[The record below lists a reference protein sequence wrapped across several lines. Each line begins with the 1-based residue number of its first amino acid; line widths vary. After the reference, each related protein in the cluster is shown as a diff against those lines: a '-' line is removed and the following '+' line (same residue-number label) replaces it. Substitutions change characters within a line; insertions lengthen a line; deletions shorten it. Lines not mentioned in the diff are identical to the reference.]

1 MQFAP
6 HGFIDVKALG
16 CDLLVCSPYKF
27 FGPHQGVL
35 WGRAEILESLSPY
48 KVRPA
53 DDALPHRFETGTLSH
68 EGMAGTEGAVDY
80 LAWIGRTMGRP
91 SPARA
96 GESERRSALRAAWQ
110 VLVDYE
116 MMLTRR
122 LVEGLQRLPGIAIQ
136 GIADPAAFARR
147 VPTVSF
153 IHERLAP
160 EEMAAGFAAEGIFVW
175 SGHNYAVEVIKSLGL
190 LDRGGVLRVGLAHY
204 NTAEEIDRL
213 LEVLARMIRRNS
225 PAAS

>member
-1 MQFAP
+1 
-6 HGFIDVKALG
+6 
-16 CDLLVCSPYKF
+16 
-27 FGPHQGVL
+27 
-35 WGRAEILESLSPY
+35 
-48 KVRPA
+48 
-53 DDALPHRFETGTLSH
+53 
-68 EGMAGTEGAVDY
+68 MAGTLGAVEY
-80 LAWIGRTMGRP
+80 LAWVGKELAP
-91 SPARA
+91 QVPPRA
-96 GESERRSALRAAWQ
+96 GENERRRWIRAAWQ

-116 MMLTRR
+116 MMLIRR

-213 LEVLARMIRRNS
+213 LEVLAWMIRRNS